1 MVDHNFYRKTGPHSL
16 SKLAE
21 MLSCEFIGNGEIL
34 IDDIST
40 LEEARVNDISFF
52 HKNKYLETLKKTKS
66 QVILVDKNFNLD
78 LNKNLIV
85 CKDPYYSMA
94 KVALIF
100 YPDSIYPNYYFKDA
114 DRSIEFDKSNMIS
127 SNTFIHKKARIGKN
141 CKIGF
146 NSFIGPNV
154 IIGDNCL
161 IGDNVS
167 IYFSI
172 IGKNVKI
179 YQGVRIGSEGFGF
192 IMQQNSVQKIPQL
205 GRVII
210 GDCVEIGANT
220 TIDRGSIGDTKIGK
234 LTMLDNLVHVAH
246 NVTIGNNCIIAAMT
260 GISGSTMIGNNVL
273 IGGQVGISGHINI
286 GNNVKIAA
294 KSGIMKNIKDNHA
307 VGGYPADNI
316 LDWHRNTLILKK
328 LRKKNNDRS

>member
-40 LEEARVNDISFF
+40 LEEARINDISFF
-52 HKNKYLETLKKTKS
+52 HKNKYLESLKKTKS
-66 QVILVDKNFNLD
+66 QVILVDKSFNLD
-78 LNKNLIV
+78 LKKNLIV
-85 CKDPYYSMA
+85 CNDPYYSMA

-100 YPDSIYPNYYFKDA
+100 YPDSTYPNYYFNDA
-114 DRSIEFDKSNMIS
+114 DRSIEFDKSIMIS

-192 IMQQNSVQKIPQL
+192 IMQQNSIQKIPQL

-260 GISGSTMIGNNVL
+260 GISGSTIIGNNVL

-294 KSGIMKNIKDNHA
+294 KSGIMKNIKDNNV

>member
-34 IDDIST
+34 INDIST

-52 HKNKYLETLKKTKS
+52 HKNKYLESLKKTKS

-78 LNKNLIV
+78 LNKNLII
-85 CKDPYYSMA
+85 CQDPYYSMA

-100 YPDSIYPNYYFKDA
+100 YPDSIYPNYYFKDV

-127 SNTFIHKKARIGKN
+127 SNTFIHKKAKIGKN

-192 IMQQNSVQKIPQL
+192 IMQQNSIQKIPQL

-294 KSGIMKNIKDNHA
+294 KSGIMKNIKDNNV

>member
-1 MVDHNFYRKTGPHSL
+1 MVDHNFYRKTGPHTL

-21 MLSCEFIGNGEIL
+21 MLSCEFVGNGEIL

-40 LEEARVNDISFF
+40 LEEARVNDVSFF
-52 HKNKYLETLKKTKS
+52 HKKKYLESLKKTKS

-85 CKDPYYSMA
+85 CNDPYYSMA
-94 KVALIF
+94 KVASIF
-100 YPDSIYPNYYFKDA
+100 YPDSTYPNYFFKDA
-114 DRSIEFDKSNMIS
+114 DRNIEFDKSNAIS

-192 IMQQNSVQKIPQL
+192 IMQQNSIQKIP
-205 GRVII
+205 
-210 GDCVEIGANT
+210 
-220 TIDRGSIGDTKIGK
+220 K
-234 LTMLDNLVHVAH
+234 LSLLLFVA
-246 NVTIGNNCIIAAMT
+246 
-260 GISGSTMIGNNVL
+260 
-273 IGGQVGISGHINI
+273 
-286 GNNVKIAA
+286 
-294 KSGIMKNIKDNHA
+294 
-307 VGGYPADNI
+307 
-316 LDWHRNTLILKK
+316 
-328 LRKKNNDRS
+328 

>member
-40 LEEARVNDISFF
+40 LEEARINDISFF
-52 HKNKYLETLKKTKS
+52 HKNKYLESLKKTKS

-85 CKDPYYSMA
+85 CKDPYHSMA

-100 YPDSIYPNYYFKDA
+100 YPDSTYPNYYFNDA

-192 IMQQNSVQKIPQL
+192 IMQQNSIQKIPQL

-234 LTMLDNLVHVAH
+234 LTMLDNLVHIAH
-246 NVTIGNNCIIAAMT
+246 NVSIGNNCIIAAMT
-260 GISGSTMIGNNVL
+260 GISGSTIIGNNVL

-294 KSGIMKNIKDNHA
+294 KSGIMKNIKDNHS

>member
-1 MVDHNFYRKTGPHSL
+1 MVDHNFYRKTGPYSL
-16 SKLAE
+16 SKIAG
-21 MLSCEFIGNGEIL
+21 MLSSKFTGNGETL
-34 IDDIST
+34 VDDIST
-40 LEEARVNDISFF
+40 LEEAKINDISFF
-52 HKNKYLETLKKTKS
+52 HDPRYLDALKNSKAK
-66 QVILVDKNFNLD
+66 VILVDKKFNLD
-78 LNKNLIV
+78 LNKSLII
-85 CKDPYYSMA
+85 CDEPYYSMA
-94 KVALIF
+94 KVASIF
-100 YPDSIYPNYYFKDA
+100 YPDSTYPNYFFPD
-114 DRSIEFDKSNMIS
+114 IDKSLKFHKTNKIS
-127 SNTFIHKKARIGKN
+127 SNTFIHKNAKIGKN

-154 IIGDNCL
+154 TIGDNCI

-172 IGKNVKI
+172 IGQNVKI

-192 IMQQNSVQKIPQL
+192 IMQENSIQKIPQL

-210 GDCVEIGANT
+210 DDYVEIGANS
-220 TIDRGSIGDTKIGK
+220 TIDRGSIGDTKIGRFS
-234 LTMLDNLVHVAH
+234 MLDNLVHVAH
-246 NVTIGNNCIIAAMT
+246 NVSIGNNCIIAAMT
-260 GISGSTMIGNNVL
+260 GISGSTKIGNNAL
-273 IGGQVGISGHINI
+273 IGGQVGISGHITI

-294 KSGIMKNIKDNHA
+294 KSGIMKNIKDNQA

>member
-1 MVDHNFYRKTGPHSL
+1 MVDHNFYRKTGPHLL

-40 LEEARVNDISFF
+40 LEEARASDISFF
-52 HKNKYLETLKKTKS
+52 HNKKYLESLKKTKS

-294 KSGIMKNIKDNHA
+294 KSGIMKNIKDNHV

>member
-192 IMQQNSVQKIPQL
+192 IMQQNSIQKIPQL

-294 KSGIMKNIKDNHA
+294 KSGIMKNIKDNHV

>member
-40 LEEARVNDISFF
+40 LEEARINDISFF
-52 HKNKYLETLKKTKS
+52 HKNKYLESLKKTKS

-78 LNKNLIV
+78 LNKNLII
-85 CKDPYYSMA
+85 CQDPYYSMA

-100 YPDSIYPNYYFKDA
+100 YPDSTYPNYYFNDA
-114 DRSIEFDKSNMIS
+114 DRSIEFDKSIMIS

-192 IMQQNSVQKIPQL
+192 IMQQNSIQKIPQL

-234 LTMLDNLVHVAH
+234 LTMLDNLVHIAH
-246 NVTIGNNCIIAAMT
+246 NVSIGNNCIIAAMT
-260 GISGSTMIGNNVL
+260 GISGSTIIGNNVL

-294 KSGIMKNIKDNHA
+294 KSGIMKNIKDNHS